1 MEKIYLIIYAI
12 RIKINIIEGLY
23 IMKFNILSIG
33 KFKDVSYETLF
44 YEYKKRMN
52 FDINLKELN
61 LKKNL
66 EGEKL
71 KEEEGKL
78 LLQNATG
85 SNSRIISLD
94 ERGKIITTPEF
105 CNLITN
111 YQNNGISDLNFIIG
125 GSDGLSQEVRDKSN
139 YILSFGK
146 MVFPHLMVRVM
157 LIEQIYRV
165 YTLQNGHPYHK

>member
-1 MEKIYLIIYAI
+1 
-12 RIKINIIEGLY
+12 
-23 IMKFNILSIG
+23 MKFNILSIG
-33 KFKDVSYETLF
+33 KFKEPAYETLF

-52 FDINLKELN
+52 FDINLRELN

-78 LLQNATG
+78 LLQNAG
-85 SNSRIISLD
+85 NNNSRIVSLD
-94 ERGKIITTPEF
+94 ERGKIITTQEF
-105 CNLITN
+105 CTLITR
-111 YQNNGISDLNFIIG
+111 YQNEGINDLNFIIG
-125 GSDGLSQEVRDKSN
+125 GSDGLSQEVRDRSN

-157 LIEQIYRV
+157 LIEQLYRV

>member
-1 MEKIYLIIYAI
+1 M
-12 RIKINIIEGLY
+12 KINII
-23 IMKFNILSIG
+23 SIG
-33 KFKDVSYETLF
+33 KFKNVSYETLF
-44 YEYKKRMN
+44 AEYKKRIN
-52 FDINLKELN
+52 FDISLKELI
-61 LKKNL
+61 LKKNF

-78 LLQNATG
+78 LLQN
-85 SNSRIISLD
+85 ISSGKTIVLD
-94 ERGKIITTPEF
+94 ERGKITTTSEF
-105 CNLITN
+105 ADVIGN
-111 YQNNGISDLNFIIG
+111 YQNNGISEINFIIG
-125 GSDGLSQEVRDKSN
+125 GSEGLSQEVRSKAD

>member
-52 FDINLKELN
+52 FDINLKDLN

-66 EGEKL
+66 
-71 KEEEGKL
+71 
-78 LLQNATG
+78 
-85 SNSRIISLD
+85 
-94 ERGKIITTPEF
+94 
-105 CNLITN
+105 
-111 YQNNGISDLNFIIG
+111 
-125 GSDGLSQEVRDKSN
+125 
-139 YILSFGK
+139 
-146 MVFPHLMVRVM
+146 
-157 LIEQIYRV
+157 
-165 YTLQNGHPYHK
+165 

>member
-1 MEKIYLIIYAI
+1 
-12 RIKINIIEGLY
+12 
-23 IMKFNILSIG
+23 MKFNILSIG

-139 YILSFGK
+139 YIL
-146 MVFPHLMVRVM
+146 
-157 LIEQIYRV
+157 
-165 YTLQNGHPYHK
+165 